1 MAELPGGTRGTR
13 DISVCSGPEGHP
25 RAEGGAE
32 PVPADPAA
40 SSDRSAGVPA
50 EPAGTVTPIGPA
62 VPAEP
67 AAVVPAEP
75 AVHEMAVVS
84 AADLAEGEAAAWS
97 STSPPQSM
105 PPPQSMRARLLA
117 GAVCA
122 LAMVVV
128 GPLLGLLWAA
138 CAPHL
143 DVEAVLAGAMS
154 VFSVQS
160 TVDAY
165 FAMICAV
172 AGVIGGLVTY
182 WRAAD
187 AGWPVAVGLGAGGVA
202 GSLLA
207 GEVGRLR
214 RSDAALDSLPPNAT
228 DLLRDLAD
236 FHVRATGLYL
246 VLPGVAL
253 LVLAL
258 ALWAGGTTFGWPRR
272 RR

>member
-13 DISVCSGPEGHP
+13 DISVCSAPDGHP
-25 RAEGGAE
+25 RAEDGAE

-40 SSDRSAGVPA
+40 SSDRSAGTPA
-50 EPAGTVTPIGPA
+50 EPADTVTPIGPA

-67 AAVVPAEP
+67 AAAVPAEP
-75 AVHEMAVVS
+75 AVHEEAVVS
-84 AADLAEGEAAAWS
+84 AADLAEGEAAAWA
-97 STSPPQSM
+97 STS
-105 PPPQSMRARLLA
+105 PPQSMRARLLA

-143 DVEAVLAGAMS
+143 DVAAVLAGAMS

-187 AGWPVAVGLGAGGVA
+187 VGWPVAVGLGAGGVA
-202 GSLLA
+202 GSLLT

>member
-50 EPAGTVTPIGPA
+50 EPADTVTPTGPP
-62 VPAEP
+62 VPA
-67 AAVVPAEP
+67 AAVPAEP
-75 AVHEMAVVS
+75 AVHEVAVVS
-84 AADLAEGEAAAWS
+84 AADLAEGEAAAWA
-97 STSPPQSM
+97 STS
-105 PPPQSMRARLLA
+105 PPQSMRARLLA

-143 DVEAVLAGAMS
+143 DVAAVLAGAMS

-187 AGWPVAVGLGAGGVA
+187 VGWPVAVGLGAGGVA